1 MGHNVTK
8 LYLRKARVF
17 GETAEYPKTYVDNTL
32 LATKQASLEHST
44 HRINMNKKNTVSP
57 TQAGNRKTNTL

>member
-44 HRINMNKKNTVSP
+44 PRINMNKKKYSISY
-57 TQAGNRKTNTL
+57 ASRKSEN